1 VNRKYP
7 RRPRRQSSQL
17 GPLHNAAT
25 AARANPRPTPRES
38 FETLED
44 RRLLSVSVDAQGW
57 TNIAPSADTRT
68 IYVSSSQG
76 SDTNSG
82 LSPDS
87 PFKTIARGKTLL
99 RSGSPDWLLLKRGD
113 VFYERYGFLNVSGR
127 SEQEPILISAY
138 GAGDRPLLNTR
149 SDNAITTNITPVN
162 HVAIVGLHF
171 NSNTNDPASPDFTN
185 TSAGYAFYGV
195 APVND
200 LLIEDCYVEHYGTN
214 LLFQDTQG
222 PETNIKVRRNV
233 IADSSGGRS
242 QGMYVNGVDSI
253 LVEDNLFDHNGWSEG
268 PSADPSS
275 IYNHDVYMSAHNGGE
290 IVVRGNIF
298 ANASS
303 HGLQARSGG
312 IIENNLF
319 LKNPIGLMFGNGTS
333 YLPGGVEGH
342 VADNVFMDG
351 RDIAGAPRGYGIE
364 VGNTKPGGDSVMEG
378 NIFAHDGQGVF
389 PAIVLHVGQAP
400 TNIPDAVGLNDF
412 VVKDNIVYDWYQALS
427 TDSAYVP
434 GASGLNALNNLTV
447 EGNDFQNVMSTSTR
461 LVRHGNPMADGV
473 EAWDDNHYW
482 DDSPSSGW
490 FSVGTAT
497 KSFDEWQASLEPNA
511 NRTERRYRDPD
522 RTVGTYNRSLGGAA
536 TSDAFLAEARKQS
549 RQNWRPAYT
558 AGGVNDYVRDGFQ
571 VDAAVPTAGLESPD
585 VNSLGGT
592 SHAFI
597 VHYAD
602 DQGID
607 PRTLDSLD
615 VRVTGP
621 NGYDRAATLVSV
633 DRAGTTTRAA
643 IYVISAPAGGWSEA
657 DAGLYSVSS
666 QSNQVSDLKGN
677 YLPPGVIGTFWV
689 RSDTEAPTASATVA
703 SVTQA
708 GAKTHTIT
716 VTYADNRAVEAASL
730 GTGDIIVT
738 GPNGF
743 EQFATLDSV
752 TPAGDG
758 SPLVASYSF
767 ATPDGSW
774 DSADNGAY
782 TVTLRP
788 DEVRDTSG
796 NTNPGGVLAKFIV
809 AIGGTPLLT
818 TRVSA
823 ANVISGGG
831 TAYRFTVAYDGDGT
845 AADPLTTPA
854 VQVTGPLGYSRLA
867 TVESIAA
874 TSGGHV
880 KVVTYTTAAPDGVW
894 DAGDNGKY
902 AIRRLPDGLAAQSEP
917 GVPLPLGRTL
927 GFFNVNIARA
937 DYAPPSIVAAGFS
950 AAFADRFV
958 MGFSEEVSASLGTS
972 DFQVQRVGAE
982 TLTTSRL
989 RLSYDSRRNRAT
1001 LSFAGSGGELTAGL
1015 YRLVLRSDGVT
1026 DGAGN
1031 RLDGDFDGAAGGDYV
1046 IFFRK
1051 A

>member
-1 VNRKYP
+1 MSREP
-7 RRPRRQSSQL
+7 FE
-17 GPLHNAAT
+17 PL
-25 AARANPRPTPRES
+25 E
-38 FETLED
+38 E
-44 RRLLSVSVDAQGW
+44 RRLLSVAIDAQGW
-57 TNIAPSADTRT
+57 TNITPSADTRI

-76 SDTNSG
+76 ADANSG
-82 LSPDS
+82 LSPES
-87 PFKTIARGKTLL
+87 PFKTIAKGKTLL

-127 SEQEPILISAY
+127 SHDEPILISAY
-138 GAGDRPLLNTR
+138 GTGDRPTLNTR
-149 SDNAITTNITPVN
+149 SDNAITTNITAVN

-171 NSNTNDPASPDFTN
+171 NSNTNDPADPDFTN

-195 APVND
+195 SPIDD
-200 LLIEDCYVEHYGTN
+200 LLIEDCFVEHYGTN

-222 PETNIKVRRNV
+222 PETNIRVRRNILV
-233 IADSSGGRS
+233 DSSGGRS
-242 QGMYVNGVDSI
+242 QGVYVNGIENI
-253 LVEDNLFDHNGWSEG
+253 LFEENLFDHNGWSEG
-268 PSADPSS
+268 ASADPSS
-275 IYNHDVYMSAHNGGE
+275 IYNHNLYMSAHNGGD
-290 IVVRGNIF
+290 IVIRGNIF

-312 IIENNLF
+312 VIENNLF

-351 RDIAGAPRGYGIE
+351 RDINGAPRGYAVE
-364 VGNTKPGGDSVMEG
+364 VGNTKPGGDSVMER

-400 TNIPDAVGLNDF
+400 TNIPEAVGLNDF
-412 VVKDNIVYDWYQALS
+412 VIRGNIVYDWYQALS
-427 TDSAYVP
+427 TDTAYVP
-434 GASGLNALNNLTV
+434 GASGLNALNDLTI

-461 LVRHGNPMADGV
+461 IVRHGNPVVDGV
-473 EAWDDNHYW
+473 ETWDDNHYW

-497 KSFDEWQASLEPNA
+497 RSFDDWQASLEPNA
-511 NRTERRYRDPD
+511 NRTQRRYRDPN
-522 RTVGTYNRSLGGAA
+522 RTVGTYNRSLGGPA
-536 TSDAFLAEARKQS
+536 TSDAFLAEARRQS

-558 AGGVNDYVRDGFQ
+558 AGGVNDYVREGFTP
-571 VDAAVPTAGLESPD
+571 DAAAPVAGLESPD
-585 VNSLGGT
+585 VNSLGGN

-602 DQGID
+602 DHGID

-643 IYVISAPAGGWSEA
+643 IYVVSAPAGGWSEA
-657 DAGLYSVSS
+657 DTGLYTVSA
-666 QSNQVSDLKGN
+666 QANQVADLKGN

-689 RSDTEAPTASATVA
+689 RSDTEAPTASAAVA

-716 VTYADNRAVEAASL
+716 VTYADNRAVDFASL
-730 GTGDIIVT
+730 GTGDILVT

-743 EQFATLDSV
+743 EQFATLNSV
-752 TPAGDG
+752 DPAADG
-758 SPLVASYSF
+758 SPLVATYTF

-788 DEVRDTSG
+788 DEVHDTSG
-796 NTNPGGVLAKFIV
+796 NTNPGGMLAKFVV
-809 AIGGTPLLT
+809 AIGGTPLTT

-823 ANVISGGG
+823 ANVTSSGG
-831 TAYRFTVAYDGDGT
+831 TVHRFTVAYDGDVSSGGS
-845 AADPLTTPA
+845 LTTPA
-854 VQVTGPLGYSRLA
+854 VQVTGPLDYSEIA
-867 TVESIAA
+867 TVESIAT
-874 TSGGHV
+874 TSGGRV
-880 KVVTYTTAAPDGVW
+880 KVVTYTTGAPDGTW

-902 AIRRLPDGLAAQSEP
+902 AIRRLPDALAAQAES
-917 GVPLPLGRTL
+917 GLPASLGKTL
-927 GFFNVNIARA
+927 AFFNVNIARA
-937 DYAPPSIVAAGFS
+937 DYAPPTIVAAAFS
-950 AAFADRFV
+950 ATFADKFIV
-958 MGFSEEVSASLGTS
+958 GFSEEVSASLATS
-972 DFQVQRVGAE
+972 DFQLQRLGAE

-989 RLSYDSRRNRAT
+989 RLNYDSRRNRAT
-1001 LSFAGSGGELTAGL
+1001 LSFAGNGGELTAGL
-1015 YRLVLRSDGVT
+1015 YRLVLRSDDVT

-1031 RLDGDFDGAAGGDYV
+1031 RLDGNFDGAAGGDYV

-1051 A
+1051 T